1 MYKCKRKEIKISI
14 ILLKMNKN
22 CKLYKAFAKIEI
34 FIKKTNFVF
43 QKLIKI

>member
-22 CKLYKAFAKIEI
+22 CKFYKAFAKVEI